1 MKRLDRV
8 FQDFLDAIELARNDV
23 EFERTAART
32 AVCLGF
38 RWFAYLKIVEGAPK
52 LISCYPRSWSSRY
65 FDLHYQQ
72 LDPVIRRARLDH
84 DLFGWTSGAAAPGGT
99 KDQRRFF
106 EEAVS
111 FGIRGGVTIPIRGGF
126 GRMAA
131 FTLASDDR
139 GLHPDRLIATSA
151 QILRLVGLH
160 FHTHLAAR
168 QLVAE
173 VPLVDP
179 VLGHRERQCLAWAA
193 RGKTVSESALLL
205 GISPRTVSFHL
216 ENAKRKLDA
225 TSIAQ
230 CVAEAIRR
238 RLLT

>member
-8 FQDFLDAIELARNDV
+8 FQDFVDAIELARNDV

-32 AVCLGF
+32 TVFLGF
-38 RWFAYLKIVEGAPK
+38 RWFAYLRIVEGAPK

-84 DLFGWTSGAAAPGGT
+84 DLFGWASGAAAPGGT

-111 FGIRGGVTIPIRGGF
+111 FGIRCGVTIPIRGGF

-139 GLHPDRLIATSA
+139 GLNPERLIATSG

-160 FHTHLAAR
+160 FHTHLVAR

-205 GISPRTVSFHL
+205 GISPRTVAFHL

>member
-8 FQDFLDAIELARNDV
+8 FQDFVDAIELARNDV

-32 AVCLGF
+32 TVFLGF
-38 RWFAYLKIVEGAPK
+38 RWFAYLRIVEGAPK

-84 DLFGWTSGAAAPGGT
+84 DLFGWASGAAAPGGT

-111 FGIRGGVTIPIRGGF
+111 FGIR
-126 GRMAA
+126 
-131 FTLASDDR
+131 
-139 GLHPDRLIATSA
+139 
-151 QILRLVGLH
+151 
-160 FHTHLAAR
+160 
-168 QLVAE
+168 
-173 VPLVDP
+173 
-179 VLGHRERQCLAWAA
+179 C
-193 RGKTVSESALLL
+193 ALLL
-205 GISPRTVSFHL
+205 GISPRTVAFHL